1 MAQGWRNPVPWSI
14 FPVMRTVQPQV
25 RAAQAPDGTQVHLL
39 DHPPHDLPP
48 VHARDLA
55 AAWDTARHAAI
66 RGRRGTAR
74 QFRFR
79 NPDGTTTGLALH
91 DRDAACWAAA
101 NAHGLQTTYGVSLCL
116 RLLALVELLTRAP
129 ALRAYLTLD
138 RGTADL
144 HPALLRAAAAIPLT
158 EDARFDEARIHGQLT
173 PASLP
178 SGALA

>member
-1 MAQGWRNPVPWSI
+1 
-14 FPVMRTVQPQV
+14 MRTSQPPRRRQVQE
-25 RAAQAPDGTQVHLL
+25 AKAPDGTRVHLL
-39 DHPPHDLPP
+39 DHPPNDLPP

-91 DRDAACWAAA
+91 DQDAACWAAA

-116 RLLALVELLTRAP
+116 RLLALVELLARAP
-129 ALRAYLTLD
+129 ALRPYLTLD

-144 HPALLRAAAAIPLT
+144 HPALLRAAAAIPLDD
-158 EDARFDEARIHGQLT
+158 DARFDEARIGAQLSPAAT
-173 PASLP
+173 PL
-178 SGALA
+178 GALV